1 MAARSDAT
9 STFEFVPA
17 DEESVASDTT
27 NDHALLT
34 GSIYAESSE
43 DRDEKAVIEKMH
55 ERETFTVQIWR
66 AMVTNVLVFTALAV
80 TLIVHK
86 FLADE
91 QQKSFEQAVSTVSL
105 YYLLCAGL
113 VLFVVVVSLTIN
125 ASSLPLLD
133 CNSLNRPR

>member
-1 MAARSDAT
+1 MATRSDAT

-27 NDHALLT
+27 SDHALLT

-43 DRDEKAVIEKMH
+43 DRDEKAVIEKIH

-80 TLIVHK
+80 TLAVHK
-86 FLADE
+86 VLADE
-91 QQKSFEQAVSTVSL
+91 QQKSFEQAVCTVSL
-105 YYLLCAGL
+105 SYRLCSA
-113 VLFVVVVSLTIN
+113 FAVVVCLTKTPP
-125 ASSLPLLD
+125 LPCL
-133 CNSLNRPR
+133 PATV